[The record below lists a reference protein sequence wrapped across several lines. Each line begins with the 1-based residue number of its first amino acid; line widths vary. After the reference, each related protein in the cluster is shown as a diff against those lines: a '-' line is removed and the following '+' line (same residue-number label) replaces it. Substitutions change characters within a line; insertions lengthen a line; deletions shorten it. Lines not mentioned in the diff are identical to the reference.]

1 MDFTLTE
8 AQRELAALTRKI
20 LDSSEAPWQDLVK
33 SGVVP
38 EDPAEFG
45 VLEHCAVLVELGRA
59 VARVPRSAPR
69 RDRAL
74 FVGSARPGAPV
85 HLPVRRRRRLPRR
98 PGVPGRDV
106 RAAGA
111 PARELPRRL

>member
-20 LDSSEAPWQDLVK
+20 LDSSDTPWLDLVK

-45 VLEHCAVLVELGRA
+45 ILEHCAVLVELGRA
-59 VARVPRSAPR
+59 VGEVPYLPAVLARQ
-69 RDRAL
+69 AL
-74 FVGSARPGAPV
+74 AQFGGS
-85 HLPVRRRRRLPRR
+85 LP
-98 PGVPGRDV
+98 
-106 RAAGA
+106 AAGTVLSIA
-111 PARELPRRL
+111 LADDQNGAK